1 MTDALDTLRPE
12 VREAVQ
18 ELDGKAYPGSRTHEC
33 WQTIRAELL
42 RFAREN
48 DEWQTRCLRFQTE
61 RDEAR
66 KLYNDLLFAVGSKHP
81 GESRHETARRYILN
95 AESLIDGPS
104 CDDAAVPP
112 SWQGDP

>member
-12 VREAVQ
+12 VRTAVMN
-18 ELDGKAYPGSRTHEC
+18 LDDKLHQRFGRGDWK
-33 WQTIRAELL
+33 TIRAELL